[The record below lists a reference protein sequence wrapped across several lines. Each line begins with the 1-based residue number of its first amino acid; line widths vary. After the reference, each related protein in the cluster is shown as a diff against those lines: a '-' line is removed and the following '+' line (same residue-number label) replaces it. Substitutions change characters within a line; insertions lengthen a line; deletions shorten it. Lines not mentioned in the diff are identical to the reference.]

1 MTGGRGDWE
10 TGHETLGNQIAQYD
24 GIAIDLITKVLDRK
38 NLMTH
43 FGIICPAAAGH
54 LNPMTTLGY
63 ELKQRGHRV
72 TVLGIEDAQ
81 PKVLAAGLEFRVIG
95 KSDFPKG
102 AIKELYTQLGNLRGF
117 QALQYTINWIANEA
131 NIVLRDTPE
140 VIKTTGIEALLV
152 DQVSLPGGTVAEYL
166 DIPFVSVCSAI
177 MLNRETNVP
186 PCFTPWNYDP
196 TWRGLLRNR
205 LGYVLQNRIEKSLG
219 KVIIDYRQ
227 QWNLSSY
234 HNSNQIYSKLA
245 QLSQQPAE
253 FEFPRKE
260 LPSCFHFTGPYS
272 NPASREP
279 VPFPYEKL
287 TGKPLIYASMG
298 TLQNRLLWIFQM
310 IAEACVGLDVQLV
323 IALGGGASP
332 ESLPELPGNTIV
344 VGYAPQLELLQKATL
359 TITHAGMNTTL
370 ESLSNGVPMVAIPI
384 TNDQPAVAAR
394 IAWTGTGE
402 VVPLG
407 KVSVEK
413 LQKAIK
419 QVLTEDSYKKNALRL
434 QEAIKQAGGVSRAA
448 DIIEQVVSTG
458 KPVVSRT
465 ITALN

>member
-1 MTGGRGDWE
+1 
-10 TGHETLGNQIAQYD
+10 
-24 GIAIDLITKVLDRK
+24 
-38 NLMTH
+38 MTH

-63 ELKQRGHRV
+63 ELQRRGHRV
-72 TVLGIEDAQ
+72 TLLGIEDAQ
-81 PKVLAAGLEFRVIG
+81 PKVLAAGLEFQVIG

-102 AIKELYTQLGNLRGF
+102 ATKDLFTQLGNLSGF
-117 QALQYTINWIANEA
+117 KALQYTINWIANGA
-131 NIVLRDTPE
+131 NIVLRDAPE
-140 VIKTTGIEALLV
+140 AVKAAGIEALLV
-152 DQVSLPGGTVAEYL
+152 DQAAPEGGTVAEYL

-177 MLNRETNVP
+177 MLNREINVP
-186 PCFTPWNYDP
+186 PFTTPWNYDP
-196 TWRGLLRNR
+196 SWRGILRNR
-205 LGYVLQNRIEKSLG
+205 VGYALLNRIGKSLR
-219 KVIIDYRQ
+219 KVINDYRQ
-227 QWNLSSY
+227 QWNLSPY
-234 HNSNQIYSKLA
+234 HDPNGNYSQLA

-260 LPSCFHFTGPYS
+260 LPSVFHFTGPYN

-279 VPFPYEKL
+279 TPFPYEKL
-287 TGKPLIYASMG
+287 TGQPLIYASMG
-298 TLQNRLLWIFQM
+298 TLQNRLLWIFHM

-323 IALGGGASP
+323 IALGGGEAP

-344 VGYAPQLELLQKATL
+344 VGYAPQLELLQKAIL

-384 TNDQPAVAAR
+384 TNDQPGVAAR
-394 IAWTGTGE
+394 IAWTGTGK

-413 LQKAIK
+413 LREAIK

-434 QEAIKQAGGVSRAA
+434 QEAIRRAGGVSRAA
-448 DIIEQVVSTG
+448 DIIEQVVATG
-458 KPVVSRT
+458 KPVLASGAV
-465 ITALN
+465 